1 MSPNKKSKNR
11 RVRRR
16 QPLARRMRRLLYF
29 AVALAFTGL
38 FLAQRTDYL
47 PAAPG
52 SDREIYHN
60 RIFAVIKVVDG
71 DTIDLD
77 RSDGDQAYTRVRLWG
92 MDTPETKHPR
102 GGVMYY
108 GPEAARFTEK
118 LVLDREVTIVLEPF
132 EKSRDKYGR
141 LLAYVYLPDGAAA
154 SNESGQS
161 PDKTYG
167 VLLKD
172 QYFPSGKML
181 NEELI
186 SQGYAYADERFGH
199 VLKERFLLLQ
209 KQAQRE
215 KRGLWKEVQPHQW
228 PEWYRKRHDPDFS
241 E

>member
-1 MSPNKKSKNR
+1 MAPNKKSKNR

-16 QPLARRMRRLLYF
+16 RPLTRRTRRLLYF
-29 AVALAFTGL
+29 AVALAFMGL
-38 FLAQRTDYL
+38 FLAQRTGYL

-60 RIFAVIKVVDG
+60 RNFTVIKVVDG

-77 RSDGDQAYTRVRLWG
+77 RPDGDQAYTRVRLWG

-102 GGVMYY
+102 RGVMYY

-118 LVLDREVTIVLEPF
+118 LVLGREVTIILEPF
-132 EKSRDKYGR
+132 EKTRGKYGR
-141 LLAYVYLPDGAAA
+141 LLAYVYLPDDTTIN
-154 SNESGQS
+154 NEPDRPPDETFDKVVNDPFS
-161 PDKTYG
+161 PA
-167 VLLKD
+167 
-172 QYFPSGKML
+172 GKML

-186 SQGYAYADERFGH
+186 EQGYAYADERFRH
-199 VLKERFLLLQ
+199 VLKERFLHLQ

-228 PEWYRKRHDPDFS
+228 PQWYRKRHDPDFS
-241 E
+241 R